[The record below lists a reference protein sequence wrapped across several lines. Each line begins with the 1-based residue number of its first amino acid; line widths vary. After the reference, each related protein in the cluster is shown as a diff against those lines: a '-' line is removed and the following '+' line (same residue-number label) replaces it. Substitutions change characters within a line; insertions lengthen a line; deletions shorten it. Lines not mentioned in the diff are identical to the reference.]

1 MPGFFITLEGTEG
14 CGKSTLMGH
23 LTDRLQSDGHEIVQL
38 REPGGTESGEDIRKI
53 LKHGPDNLTP
63 EAELLLMNASRA
75 QLVREVIRPALS
87 EGKVILCDRFYDS
100 TTAYQGYGRRLDLNL
115 VQSVIDLAVGDTIPD
130 LTFLLEIPL
139 DISEERQSKRSGTDR
154 FESSDRAF
162 FERVT
167 AGYKTIA
174 KEHPG
179 RISTIDATQPIEL
192 VTDLCL
198 EIITQRMEKCR

>member
-1 MPGFFITLEGTEG
+1 MPGFFISLEGTEG

-23 LTDRLQSDGHEIVQL
+23 LTDQLQSDGHELVQL

-63 EAELLLMNASRA
+63 ETELLLMNASRA

-100 TTAYQGYGRRLDLNL
+100 TTTYQGYGRELDLNL

-154 FESSDRAF
+154 FESSNRAF

-167 AGYKTIA
+167 TGYKTIA

>member
-23 LTDRLQSDGHEIVQL
+23 LTDRLQSDGHELVQL

-63 EAELLLMNASRA
+63 ETELLLMNASRA

-87 EGKVILCDRFYDS
+87 EGKVILCDRFFDS
-100 TTAYQGYGRRLDLNL
+100 TTTYQGYGRGLDLNL
-115 VQSVIDLAVGDTIPD
+115 VQSVIDLAVGNTIPD
-130 LTFLLEIPL
+130 LTLLLEIPL
-139 DISEERQSKRSGTDR
+139 NVSEERQSKRSGTDR
-154 FESSDRAF
+154 FESSNRAF

>member
-23 LTDRLQSDGHEIVQL
+23 LADRLESDGHDVVQL
-38 REPGGTESGEDIRKI
+38 REPGGTESGEEIRKI

-100 TTAYQGYGRRLDLNL
+100 TTAYQGYGRGLDLNL
-115 VQSVIDLAVGDTIPD
+115 VQSVIDLAVGNTIPD
-130 LTFLLEIPL
+130 LTLLLEIPL

-154 FESSDRAF
+154 FESGDRAF
-162 FERVT
+162 FERVA
-167 AGYKTIA
+167 AGYQTIA
-174 KEHPG
+174 KAHSD
-179 RISTIDATQPIEL
+179 RISIIDATQPIKS
-192 VTDLCL
+192 VTDLASK
-198 EIITQRMEKCR
+198 IITQVMEKCR

>member
-1 MPGFFITLEGTEG
+1 MPGFFISLEGTEG

-23 LTDRLQSDGHEIVQL
+23 LTDRLQSDGHELVQL

-100 TTAYQGYGRRLDLNL
+100 TTAYQGYGRGLDLNL
-115 VQSVIDLAVGDTIPD
+115 VQSVIDLAVGNTIPD
-130 LTFLLEIPL
+130 LTLLLEIPL
-139 DISEERQSKRSGTDR
+139 NVSEERQSKRSGTDR

-179 RISTIDATQPIEL
+179 RISTIDATQPIKL

>member
-23 LTDRLQSDGHEIVQL
+23 LAAHLESDGRDTVQL
-38 REPGGTESGEDIRKI
+38 REPGGTESGEEIRKI
-53 LKHGPDNLTP
+53 LKHGPNSLTP

-75 QLVREVIRPALS
+75 QLILEIIRPALN
-87 EGKVILCDRFYDS
+87 EGKIILCDRFYDS
-100 TTAYQGYGRRLDLNL
+100 TTAYQGHGRGLDLNL
-115 VQSVIDLAVGDTIPD
+115 VQPVIDLAVGDTIPN
-130 LTFLLEIPL
+130 LTLLLEIPL

-162 FERVT
+162 FERVDS
-167 AGYKTIA
+167 GYKSIA
-174 KEHPG
+174 KEHSE
-179 RISTIDATQPIEL
+179 RIFTIDATLPIES

-198 EIITQRMEKCR
+198 EIITQRIEKCR

>member
-23 LTDRLQSDGHEIVQL
+23 LADRLESDGHDVVQL
-38 REPGGTESGEDIRKI
+38 REPGGTESGEEIRKI

-75 QLVREVIRPALS
+75 QLVREVIRPALD

-100 TTAYQGYGRRLDLNL
+100 TTAYQGYGRGLDLNL
-115 VQSVIDLAVGDTIPD
+115 VQSVIDLAVGGTIPN
-130 LTFLLEIPL
+130 LTLLLEIPL

-154 FESSDRAF
+154 FESGDRAF
-162 FERVT
+162 FERVA
-167 AGYKTIA
+167 AGYQTIA
-174 KEHPG
+174 KAHSD
-179 RISTIDATQPIEL
+179 RISIIDATQPIKS
-192 VTDLCL
+192 VTDLASK
-198 EIITQRMEKCR
+198 IITQVMEKCR

>member
-23 LTDRLQSDGHEIVQL
+23 LTDQLQSAGHKIVQL

-100 TTAYQGYGRRLDLNL
+100 TTTYQGYGRGLNLNL
-115 VQSVIDLAVGDTIPD
+115 VQSVVDLAVGDTIPD
-130 LTFLLEIPL
+130 VTFLLEIPL
-139 DISEERQSKRSGTDR
+139 DISEERQSNRSGTDR

-174 KEHPG
+174 KEHPE

-192 VTDLCL
+192 VTGLCL

>member
-100 TTAYQGYGRRLDLNL
+100 TTTYQGYGRGLDLNL

>member
-1 MPGFFITLEGTEG
+1 MPGFFISLEGTEG

-23 LTDRLQSDGHEIVQL
+23 LTDRLQSDGHELVQL

-100 TTAYQGYGRRLDLNL
+100 TTAYQGYGRGLNLNL

-130 LTFLLEIPL
+130 VSFLFEIPL
-139 DISEERQSKRSGTDR
+139 DISEERQSKRSVTDR

-167 AGYKTIA
+167 VGYKTIA

>member
-1 MPGFFITLEGTEG
+1 MPGFFISLEGTEG

-23 LTDRLQSDGHEIVQL
+23 LTDRLQSDGHNIVQL

-100 TTAYQGYGRRLDLNL
+100 TTAYQGYGRGLNLNL

-130 LTFLLEIPL
+130 VTFLLEIPL
-139 DISEERQSKRSGTDR
+139 DISEERQSNRSGTDR

-198 EIITQRMEKCR
+198 EIITQRMQKCR

>member
-23 LTDRLQSDGHEIVQL
+23 LADRLESDGHDVVQL
-38 REPGGTESGEDIRKI
+38 REPGGTESGEEIRKI

-75 QLVREVIRPALS
+75 QLVREVIRPALD

-100 TTAYQGYGRRLDLNL
+100 TTAYQGYGRGLDLNL
-115 VQSVIDLAVGDTIPD
+115 VQSVIDLAVGGTIPN
-130 LTFLLEIPL
+130 LTLLLEIPL

-154 FESSDRAF
+154 FESGDRAF
-162 FERVT
+162 FERV
-167 AGYKTIA
+167 ALGYQTIA
-174 KEHPG
+174 KAHSD
-179 RISTIDATQPIEL
+179 RISTIDATLPIES

-198 EIITQRMEKCR
+198 KIINQRMKKCR